1 MGGSEGKESSCNAED
16 LVQFLFFLTVYKSK
30 VKVPC
35 NKMLITTVV
44 TGNLS
49 QTILT
54 LVKFIFGV
62 SSLPVKPIK
71 YLFPPTSFI
80 MY

>member
-1 MGGSEGKESSCNAED
+1 
-16 LVQFLFFLTVYKSK
+16 
-30 VKVPC
+30 
-35 NKMLITTVV
+35 MLITTVV

-71 YLFPPTSFI
+71 YLFPPISFI